1 MPSHPLINLPHCQG
15 PGMSNDERIVP
26 QGWMATGTPDGQTV
40 TPDWLV
46 VDPPAIDGVRIKE
59 IRSVATSTGYLTEIF
74 REEWGLDALP
84 VGQVFQR
91 TLYPGGVTGWHAH
104 AVTQDRLFCSVGSVR
119 ISLFDGRKASPTFGA
134 VWHKIIGALR
144 PAIVIIPP
152 GVWHGVSSLGPET
165 ALVLNLVDKAYA
177 FDSPDHWRLPPD
189 TEQIPYKLV

>member
-1 MPSHPLINLPHCQG
+1 MN
-15 PGMSNDERIVP
+15 NDERIVP